1 MKVDLD
7 TSTIA
12 VLVSGLYCVESNIDA
27 MAVPQSVWIAI
38 AEKLEYFLPNWNY
51 ESISFEEWVRKCLF
65 IVPKILLTEDDIED
79 MKKSTLYWEF
89 PNGNMMLVI
98 SMDVKPID
106 GE

>member
-7 TSTIA
+7 VTTLA

-51 ESISFEEWVRKCLF
+51 DAMSFEDWIKNCLM
-65 IVPKILLTEDDIED
+65 IVPKILLTEDEIAD
-79 MKKSTLYWEF
+79 MEENTLYWEF
-89 PNGNMMLVI
+89 PNGNIILSI
-98 SMDVKPID
+98 SMDIRPIS
-106 GE
+106 E